1 MKPHRRSLHYIFMPV
16 MYFKQWMERVLK
28 SMKFGNKGTLIY
40 LNVCAF
46 CHDLKSPC
54 FLPLTATMVATLTS
68 HYSWHGIA
76 SDRVEVLAAVVD
88 VGTLVTRDED
98 SSVVCG
104 CGSGTVCHTLQSSKP
119 VNYSRYS
126 FKRRCMGNLLFRLFY
141 SSAECRAA
149 I

>member
-1 MKPHRRSLHYIFMPV
+1 MSLIAM
-16 MYFKQWMERVLK
+16 
-28 SMKFGNKGTLIY
+28 
-40 LNVCAF
+40 
-46 CHDLKSPC
+46 
-54 FLPLTATMVATLTS
+54 MVATLTS

-98 SSVVCG
+98 GGVVCG